1 MVWSLSVRHLLV
13 TIIIHIC
20 MNALLMHAHDTPIM
34 TAFGILSLSSAWCL
48 HCREVEPRL
57 YGTVSSLV
65 PPRSRL
71 ALKGP
76 ALHEYSSF
84 LSQISRSESSRLQE
98 NNSRT
103 KQRGRYVVDT
113 EIMLAKLLVVMN
125 LLC

>member
-1 MVWSLSVRHLLV
+1 MVMELISW
-13 TIIIHIC
+13 TPC
-20 MNALLMHAHDTPIM
+20 CYNYYTYMHEYITYACTSIM

-48 HCREVEPRL
+48 HSREVEPRL

-103 KQRGRYVVDT
+103 KQRGRYVDT

-125 LLC
+125 LLR